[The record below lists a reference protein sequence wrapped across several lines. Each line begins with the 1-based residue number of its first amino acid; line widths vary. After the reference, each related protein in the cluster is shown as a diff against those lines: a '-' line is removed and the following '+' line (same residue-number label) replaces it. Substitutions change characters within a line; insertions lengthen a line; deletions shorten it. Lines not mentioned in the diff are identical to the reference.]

1 MRYRAL
7 SPTGD
12 YVFGQGTTE
21 FLVNTPAAVA
31 QAVQTRLRLASGEW
45 FLDLDEGT
53 SYSTE
58 ILGEGTLQTY
68 DLAIRDRI
76 LGTPGV
82 ISIEDYAS
90 VLNGQTRGLI
100 VAAKISTVFGIVTIQ
115 QAL

>member
-21 FLVNTPAAVA
+21 FLVNSPAAVA
-31 QAVQTRLRLASGEW
+31 QAVQTRLRLATGEY
-45 FLDLDEGT
+45 FLDLEEGT
-53 SYSTE
+53 PYAE
-58 ILGEGTLQTY
+58 QILGEGTLQTY

-82 ISIEDYAS
+82 ISIDDYAS
-90 VLNGQTRGLI
+90 VLDGENRSLI
-100 VAAKISTVFGIVTIQ
+100 VVAEISTEFGTVTIQ